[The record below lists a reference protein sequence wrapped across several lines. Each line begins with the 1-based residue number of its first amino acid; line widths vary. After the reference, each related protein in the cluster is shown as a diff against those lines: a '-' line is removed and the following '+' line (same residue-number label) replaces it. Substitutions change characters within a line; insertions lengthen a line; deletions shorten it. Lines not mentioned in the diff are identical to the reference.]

1 MRVLIVASVVVLA
14 GCGGRSG
21 GAPATI
27 TAAATTTVKKHARPA
42 LSAADRRFVGLELAY
57 AREDVVAGTLAAR
70 KASSP
75 SVHSAALRRVRTLRS
90 DVAALARL
98 GRPARLTAA
107 QRRSYETYYESL
119 VDNAGYLLD
128 DAYERGAEAR
138 DVAEAALA
146 RRPLQ
151 RTKSLARRIMRE
163 RAADDALL
171 RTIGG

>member
-1 MRVLIVASVVVLA
+1 MRVLIAACVVLLA
-14 GCGGRSG
+14 GCGSRSAVVPPTTAS
-21 GAPATI
+21 AP
-27 TAAATTTVKKHARPA
+27 TTVKKKLPPA
-42 LSAADRRFVGLELAY
+42 LSAADRRFVGTELAY

-75 SVHSAALRRVRTLRS
+75 SLHGAALRRVRTVKA
-90 DVAALARL
+90 DIAALTRL
-98 GRPARLTAA
+98 GPPARLTAA

-128 DAYERGAEAR
+128 NAYERGAEAR

-146 RRPLQ
+146 RRPLV
-151 RTKSLARRIMRE
+151 RTKSLARRIVRE
-163 RAADDALL
+163 RTADDALL